1 MKKKFLSCLL
11 LILTLLSV
19 LSNFIYASTPITE
32 AYIDNLG
39 HCGEHLK
46 KWNNN
51 HEEVFVQTF
60 FVAYRENGKVY
71 PAYCQ
76 DIDLNGVGTLDPY
89 SVDISEKLSDIRVW
103 RVIVNGFPYKTP
115 SQLGV
120 ENEYD
125 AFVATK
131 EAIYCVQH
139 NFDISQ
145 RYIESKSDERGKKIL
160 NAIIKMVDA
169 GRNGTQTPYD
179 DGVTADR
186 VGELKE
192 DGSYYSQE
200 FKLNCGVTTSK
211 FLITSTENLPT
222 GTKITNMSDKETT
235 TFTGSEHFKVKIPKN
250 EMNKDINFKLSL
262 RASAETYPIFFGRTR
277 IPLSQNYAV
286 TYEKFE
292 NIDGSV
298 NFTAKVNT
306 GKIQIHKIDDETST
320 PIEGVTFQLLKNDG
334 TVVANA
340 ITDKNGNATFS
351 KLYQGNYVLKE
362 ISTNDNYILNNE
374 NFDINV
380 NYNKTTNIEIEN
392 EHKKGNLKIF
402 KIDKDNNK
410 IAIGNVEF
418 DLYSKELSR
427 VISTHHT
434 DINGEILIENL
445 RIGNYSLIEK
455 STNKWYNL
463 AENTD
468 VKVEWNTTTNT
479 TIENELK
486 KGQVKITKVDL
497 DNNEIKLE
505 GVKFGIYDENNKLL
519 ETVITN
525 ENGEALTSKY
535 PVRDYEKL
543 VIKEIETLDNYVL
556 NKTSQTVTLEENKV
570 TDIQFENEKIKG
582 YIEILKTSKDD
593 NKYTKASSGSPL
605 EMVTFEVYD
614 SENNLVQTLK
624 TDKTGKAIT
633 NLLLKGTYTIK
644 EIDTGSK
651 YYLLND
657 NEYTAE
663 IKNHMEKVLVNIE
676 NESVNISVDVN
687 KSGYKETQKND
698 IIKYDF
704 CNIANNSNTYLDSFK
719 WTDYLPTDYIRLN
732 EIVTGT
738 WNQDINYYI
747 TYKTNLDSK
756 SRILADNL
764 NSKENYKIDCINIDL
779 QEGEYITEYCFE
791 FGKVNIEFKEENAP
805 YIFCKVLNTVK
816 DKDLFVNHTE
826 TFGEYK
832 EITDIAISKC
842 ATIVYEKDVQA
853 KKLPKTGN

>member
-1 MKKKFLSCLL
+1 MKKKLISCAL

-19 LSNFIYASTPITE
+19 FSNFIYASTPISE

-46 KWNNN
+46 KWNTN
-51 HEEVFVQTF
+51 HEEVYVQSYY
-60 FVAYRENGKVY
+60 VAYRENGKVY

-76 DIDLNGVGTLDPY
+76 DIDLDGVGTLAPY
-89 SVDISEKLSDIRVW
+89 SVYISEKLSDVRVW

-125 AFVATK
+125 AFVVTK

-139 NFDISQ
+139 NFNTTE
-145 RYIESKSDERGKKIL
+145 RYLQNQPDSRGQKML
-160 NAIIKMVDA
+160 NAIVKLVDI
-169 GRNGTQTPYD
+169 GRNGTQTPYT
-179 DGVTADR
+179 DGVTADK
-186 VGELKE
+186 VGDLKA
-192 DGSYYSQE
+192 DGNYYSQE
-200 FKLNCGVTTSK
+200 FKINCGVTTSQ
-211 FLITSTENLPT
+211 FTITKTENLPT
-222 GTKITNMSDKETT
+222 GAKITNMSDKETT
-235 TFTGSEHFKVKIPKN
+235 TFTGNEHFKIKIPKA
-250 EMNKDINFKLSL
+250 EMNKDLNFNLSL
-262 RASAETYPIFFGRTR
+262 KAKAETFPVFYGKTR
-277 IPLSQNYAV
+277 IPKSQNYAV

-292 NIDGSV
+292 DIYGSV
-298 NFTAKVNT
+298 NFTAKLNT
-306 GKIQIHKIDDETST
+306 GKIQIHKIDNETLAS
-320 PIEGVTFQLLKNDG
+320 IEGVTFQLLRSDG
-334 TVVANA
+334 TVIANA
-340 ITDKNGNATFS
+340 TTDKNGNATFS
-351 KLYQGNYVLKE
+351 KLYQENYIIKE

-374 NFDINV
+374 NFDV
-380 NYNKTTNIEIEN
+380 TVTYNNTTSIEVKN
-392 EHKKGNLKIF
+392 EHKKGNLKVF
-402 KIDKDNNK
+402 KVDKDNNK

-418 DLYSKELSR
+418 DLYSKELDK

-445 RIGNYSLIEK
+445 RTGEYSLIEK

-463 AENTD
+463 AEDTE

-479 TIENELK
+479 IIENELK

-505 GVKFGIYDENNKLL
+505 GVKFGVYDENNKLL

-535 PVRDYEKL
+535 PVRDYEKII
-543 VIKEIETLDNYVL
+543 IKEIETLDNYVL
-556 NKTSQTVTLEENKV
+556 NSTPQTVQLEENKV
-570 TDIQFENEKIKG
+570 TDIKFENEKIKG

-593 NKYTKASSGSPL
+593 NKYTKTSSGEPI
-605 EMVTFEVYD
+605 ENVTFEVYD

-624 TDKTGKAIT
+624 TDKSGKAT
-633 NLLLKGTYTIK
+633 TDLLLKGTYIIK
-644 EIDTGSK
+644 EVDTGSK
-651 YYLLND
+651 YYLLN
-657 NEYTAE
+657 NNKYTAE

-738 WNQDINYYI
+738 WNQDINYSI
-747 TYKTNLDSK
+747 TYKTNLNNE

-764 NSKENYKIDCINIDL
+764 NSKENYKIDCINIGL

-791 FGKVNIEFKEENAP
+791 FGKVDIGFKEENAP
-805 YIFCKVLNTVK
+805 YIFCKVLDTVK
-816 DKDLFVNHTE
+816 DKDVFVNHTE
-826 TFGEYK
+826 TTGEYK
-832 EITDIAISKC
+832 EITDVAISKC
-842 ATIVYEKDVQA
+842 ATIVYEKDVKA
-853 KKLPKTGN
+853 NKLPKTGK